1 MKEETFEASQLSY
14 EEDWFGLLAEATS
27 AALVIYC
34 RQGILFANRA
44 MEEICGMA
52 LADLRQLEDPWQVVA
67 PHSRDELRSRHRV
80 WSEGSSD
87 GQRFK
92 MQLRHISGEERW
104 VKVVAHPIFCH
115 GEPATIATI
124 IEVVPQRR
132 GETSPGR
139 DRELTQVA
147 LGAIDEGVIRTDRA
161 GCIDYMNPVAERLTG
176 WLLQEAKGKP
186 LDQVY
191 PVMHESTRKARPAP
205 LELSLREGR
214 TVAQPGVWILRSRD
228 GEEFTV
234 RDSIAP
240 LVDAQEKVIGAVVV
254 IRDLTRLRGL
264 EQQMSY
270 LASHDTLTG
279 LLNRQELEIHL
290 EVALEGARERHLGH
304 SLIYLDVVELKLV
317 NDAYGIVAGDEL
329 LRQVAD
335 LLQAAIGD
343 LGILGRV
350 AGNDFALLLE
360 ECQESEARAMAREIL
375 RRLRDFRFTW
385 GGHHLEIGLSIGLV
399 TFDWNC
405 DSVHQLLKQ
414 ADAACHLARQN
425 GRNQIYTY
433 GTDAALSERYGR
445 LHWVQKIHRALMEDR
460 FCLYHQEIR
469 PLRPETGP
477 SLHEMLVR
485 MLDDDGSH
493 VLPSSFIPIA
503 ESHDLAPVLDRWVIR
518 NTLRLLAIDTYAP
531 LRGAPVT
538 INLSG
543 QSLGDEAFRQ
553 DVMTY
558 IETSGVDPS
567 RLYFEITETAAVANL
582 VRALRFIEV
591 LKGLGCRFILDDFGS
606 GFSSFAYL
614 KNLPVEILKIDGQ
627 FVRSVGNDPVHR
639 AMVGAVSHIGRV
651 MGLATIAEWVEDDS
665 TLDLLEDLGVD
676 YVQGFH
682 IHRPEMVVV
691 DEASDAIVV
700 TQA

>member
-1 MKEETFEASQLSY
+1 MKEKSLGASQLS
-14 EEDWFGLLAEATS
+14 LARDQE
-27 AALVIYC
+27 
-34 RQGILFANRA
+34 
-44 MEEICGMA
+44 
-52 LADLRQLEDPWQVVA
+52 LA
-67 PHSRDELRSRHRV
+67 
-80 WSEGSSD
+80 
-87 GQRFK
+87 
-92 MQLRHISGEERW
+92 
-104 VKVVAHPIFCH
+104 
-115 GEPATIATI
+115 
-124 IEVVPQRR
+124 
-132 GETSPGR
+132 
-139 DRELTQVA
+139 QVA
-147 LGAIDEGVIRTDRA
+147 LRAIDEGVIRTDA
-161 GCIDYMNPVAERLTG
+161 DGCIDYMNPVAERLTG
-176 WLLQEAKGKP
+176 WTLQEARGQP
-186 LDQVY
+186 FDHIY
-191 PVMHESTRKARPAP
+191 PVVHEGTRQVRPSRV
-205 LELSLREGR
+205 ERSLREGR
-214 TVAQPGVWILRSRD
+214 TIAQPGLWILRNRE
-228 GEEFTV
+228 GEEFTI
-234 RDSIAP
+234 RDSVAP
-240 LVDAQEKVIGAVVV
+240 LVDQGDRVLGAVVV

-270 LASHDTLTG
+270 LTSHDTLTG

-290 EVALEGARERHLGH
+290 EVALEGARERQLGH

-335 LLQAAIGD
+335 LLQEAIGD
-343 LGILGRV
+343 LGTLGRV

-360 ECQESEARAMAREIL
+360 ECQETEARAMAREIL

-399 TFDWNC
+399 TFDWQ
-405 DSVHQLLKQ
+405 SEGVHELLKQ

-445 LHWVQKIHRALMEDR
+445 LHWVQKIHRALMQDR

-469 PLRPETGP
+469 PLRQETGP
-477 SLHEMLVR
+477 SMHEMLVR

-503 ESHDLAPVLDRWVIR
+503 ESHDLAPVLDRWVVR
-518 NTLRLLAIDTYAP
+518 NTLRLLALDTYEP

-582 VRALRFIEV
+582 ARALRFIEA
-591 LKGLGCRFILDDFGS
+591 LKALGCRFILDDFGS

-627 FVRSVGNDPVHR
+627 FVRSVCNDPVHR
-639 AMVGAVSHIGRV
+639 AMVGAVSHIGQV

-682 IHRPEMVVV
+682 IHRPEWIVV
-691 DEASDAIVV
+691 DEASDSVV
-700 TQA
+700 VVANG